1 MLEQIVQLIGAFL
14 VLGGFAGLQLGKFDV
29 RSVRYL
35 LLNAVGSGLL
45 AIVAIHDREW
55 GFILL
60 ESVWT
65 MVALLGL
72 MRVVTNRRLPN

>member
-60 ESVWT
+60 ESVWS

-72 MRVVTNRRLPN
+72 MRVVTNRRLAN